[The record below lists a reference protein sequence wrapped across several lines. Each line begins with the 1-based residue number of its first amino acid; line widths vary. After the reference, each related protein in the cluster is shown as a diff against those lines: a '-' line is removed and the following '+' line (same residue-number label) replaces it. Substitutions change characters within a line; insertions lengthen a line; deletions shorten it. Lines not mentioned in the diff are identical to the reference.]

1 MKVILIKDVK
11 RSGKEGDVL
20 NVADGYG
27 RNFLIARGFAVEAT
41 AQNINEL
48 NNKKASAQHK
58 LDVEKAANLKIKEK
72 LEGKEIVIAATAGN
86 NGKFFGAITSANVA
100 DEIKKA
106 YGENIDKK
114 KISLSSDIK
123 AYGDYTA
130 EIKLSQG
137 VSFSMTVKAVE
148 K

>member
-11 RSGKEGDVL
+11 GSGKAGDVL

-27 RNFLIARGFAVEAT
+27 RNFLIAKGHAVEAT
-41 AQNINEL
+41 PQNINEL
-48 NNKKASAQHK
+48 KNKQASAQHK
-58 LDVEKAANLKIKEK
+58 LDVEKAANLAVKEK

-86 NGKFFGAITSANVA
+86 NGKFFGAITSSNVA

-106 YGENIDKK
+106 YGESIDKK
-114 KISLSSDIK
+114 KISLGSDIK
-123 AYGDYTA
+123 TYGDYTA

-137 VSFSMTVKAVE
+137 VSFTMTVKAVE